1 MKNDRIYGI
10 TLYLLTH
17 KRTPA
22 RELAEYF
29 EVSIRTIQ
37 RDIDTLSMAK
47 IPIIAYEGVNGG
59 YELQENFKLNTQLAD
74 KLDYTWITTALKG
87 LNSAIDDKKLNETA
101 MKMQTMPQND
111 NTLTLDFSIL
121 KENPIITNNLSI
133 IRKSIEHKHLLTCSY
148 TNASSITSIHTLKP
162 ITLLYQWYSWYLIA
176 MNEKEEYRMYK
187 LIRMSDLHELSR
199 TYCHTHLDIDDILQ
213 QIHNKN
219 TQNIINITL
228 LCRKAIRT
236 SVLEYLPG
244 KIIEEK
250 ENGDFI
256 YQMHVPEHEH
266 FYMANLIALGNGI
279 QILEPKSEIQ
289 RICKHCKEILQLYEN
304 L

>member
-17 KRTPA
+17 KRTSA

-59 YELQENFKLNTQLAD
+59 YELQENFKLNTQMAD

-87 LNSAIDDKKLNETA
+87 LNTAIDDKKLNETT

-111 NTLTLDFSIL
+111 NTMTLNFSVL

-133 IRKSIEHKHLLTCSY
+133 IRKCIEHKHLLTCSY
-148 TNASSITSIHTLKP
+148 TNASSITSIHTLEP

-187 LIRMSDLHELSR
+187 LVRMNEIHELNQSGS
-199 TYCHTHLDIDDILQ
+199 HTHSNIDDILQ

-228 LCRKAIRT
+228 LCRKDIRT
-236 SVLEYLPG
+236 PVLEYLPG

-250 ENGDFI
+250 VDGNFI
-256 YQMHVPEHEH
+256 YQMRVPEHEH

-279 QILEPKSEIQ
+279 QILEPKSEIT
-289 RICKHCKEILQLYEN
+289 RICKYCKEILRLYVK